1 MGREARVGNWV
12 GKGVSK
18 GDNQKAIVSQS
29 SPAFVGKERV
39 TKFWEARVTSTYPQF
54 LSRAKREWE
63 IFYVFCK
70 RARRESTSL
79 KQIYPR
85 HKHAMRGGDT
95 TRGGGH
101 FGIFGGGWYV
111 GMCRPGL
118 QIGTPF

>member
-39 TKFWEARVTSTYPQF
+39 TKFWEARVTSTYSQF

-70 RARRESTSL
+70 RARRESGVAGAYYL
-79 KQIYPR
+79 AP
-85 HKHAMRGGDT
+85 T
-95 TRGGGH
+95 TDSDDD
-101 FGIFGGGWYV
+101 
-111 GMCRPGL
+111 
-118 QIGTPF
+118 